1 MDEIDL
7 LRIDVSVC
15 FYLDLLTCFGLLGG
29 LASQQAHYFVAK
41 PFTNNFK
48 QLEQAYAF
56 NVLVLR
62 LEVAVFQ
69 ALVEVGTR
77 AVAKEEADF
86 YLNDLLMLW
95 TFDVNI
101 DDDDGLG
108 VVDLVMV
115 RLTGVSAAK
124 LD

>member
-15 FYLDLLTCFGLLGG
+15 FYLNLLTGFGLLGG

-41 PFTNNFK
+41 PFTNNFR

-62 LEVAVFQ
+62 L
-69 ALVEVGTR
+69 
-77 AVAKEEADF
+77 
-86 YLNDLLMLW
+86 
-95 TFDVNI
+95 
-101 DDDDGLG
+101 
-108 VVDLVMV
+108 
-115 RLTGVSAAK
+115 
-124 LD
+124 